1 MGAGGSK
8 RGTSTQ
14 TRPRTITPQCFRP
27 VTPPS
32 SRPRAAGPSGTPQC
46 FRPVTHAG
54 LSPVSPPVVS
64 TGARSADRRDLLS
77 TISSLSLREGLRSGL
92 RPSVETT
99 GGATCDSPDY
109 PWGSGARTRS
119 WLRPRSGR
127 DRSNR
132 ASGDVVV
139 MRQLSARRS
148 AHRHQLQGRR
158 RELDEQPDT
167 KKHGRAD
174 RDVAQD
180 VQQVMHRFLL
190 DRPFHGSLAGGWHAG
205 PAPAPLRLRTSRQ
218 PSGATAG
225 RAAGRPPCPSPSRC
239 LFAGIGYISLAPPGR
254 RSQARRPA

>member
-1 MGAGGSK
+1 VLQARDPCRAIAFFPSLRLDRSAK
-8 RGTSTQ
+8 RGAE
-14 TRPRTITPQCFRP
+14 RPSLNDKQLIVER
-27 VTPPS
+27 
-32 SRPRAAGPSGTPQC
+32 
-46 FRPVTHAG
+46 
-54 LSPVSPPVVS
+54 
-64 TGARSADRRDLLS
+64 RS
-77 TISSLSLREGLRSGL
+77 LRSGL

-139 MRQLSARRS
+139 IRQLSARRS
-148 AHRHQLQGRR
+148 AHRHQLQRRR

-190 DRPFHGSLAGGWHAG
+190 DRPFHGSFAGGWHDG

-225 RAAGRPPCPSPSRC
+225 RAAGKPPCPSPSRC
-239 LFAGIGYISLAPPGR
+239 LFTGIGYISLAPPGR